1 MSENL
6 LKEWTRQ
13 AYSLL
18 DSVYNAERVEILNQ
32 TILDLSKVGITDLI
46 LYRVE
51 EDGITVRYNKRGSKT
66 FQKVTIK

>member
-13 AYSLL
+13 AYGLL
-18 DSVYNAERVEILNQ
+18 DSVYNAERVETLNR
-32 TILDLSKVGITDLI
+32 TILELSKLGIIDLV

-51 EDGITVRYNKRGSKT
+51 EDGVTVRYNKRGSKT
-66 FQKVTIK
+66 FQKVTIN